1 MVKIWGPFW
10 AVFWGCLGVEK
21 VKLQVLLLVGTWP
34 MLLLLQS
41 AL

>member
-1 MVKIWGPFW
+1 MDGEDFGGQG
-10 AVFWGCLGVEK
+10 FFYLGMEK